1 MLTLSRKA
9 DYGLIALSEL
19 ARRWAG
25 GADPLSA
32 RELAVRFALPGALL
46 TNVLKDLGKAK
57 LVASTRGVHGGYRL
71 ALDPADISVIDV
83 VTAVD
88 GPIRLTACAE
98 GLPIVGQGCDLMR
111 HCPIRRPI
119 VRLHGESVAL
129 LERTTLADLIEG
141 EGEIEGEGAGPP
153 PATRVPTRATG
164 TDPRGGR
171 SPRLAEPVASLAD
184 TPKLLEGVCS
194 HAHATPDAPRA

>member
-1 MLTLSRKA
+1 VLVQHLARRPPGATGWQ
-9 DYGLIALSEL
+9 GLALSEL

-119 VRLHGESVAL
+119 VRRSVVP
-129 LERTTLADLIEG
+129 EKTVVNVPVTEHKMVDEEVITRTAVNTPSWS
-141 EGEIEGEGAGPP
+141 GP
-153 PATRVPTRATG
+153 
-164 TDPRGGR
+164 R
-171 SPRLAEPVASLAD
+171 SP
-184 TPKLLEGVCS
+184 T
-194 HAHATPDAPRA
+194 